1 MDGWREMEES
11 NGTCCCCCCCC
22 WLLTDTHTIIYSI
35 LYSGVTIYQ
44 KTPIRAD
51 TTKIIATAKKATC
64 PRIDQIRKIQIH
76 NIASKGPNYAR
87 SLGHKV
93 LGNQEFCLQIDAHM
107 EFVKDW
113 DSKVKQEW
121 VNTDNEFGIISTVPA
136 GLGDKD
142 DESVPR
148 MCAVDFQDIGIPV
161 RKTEYNRYIYG
172 QWITFQ
178 Q

>member
-1 MDGWREMEES
+1 M
-11 NGTCCCCCCCC
+11 
-22 WLLTDTHTIIYSI
+22 LI
-35 LYSGVTIYQ
+35 LHYIQYIQYNSGVKIYQ
-44 KTPIRAD
+44 KQKVRAD

-64 PRIDQIRKIQIH
+64 PRIDQIRKIQFH
-76 NIASKGPNYAR
+76 NIGAKGPNYAR
-87 SLGHKV
+87 SMGHKV
-93 LGNQEFCLQIDAHM
+93 LGNQEFCMQIDAHM

-113 DSKVKQEW
+113 DTKLKQEW

-142 DESVPR
+142 QVSVPR

-161 RKTEYNRYIYG
+161 RSNTTYICIWSMDYYE
-172 QWITFQ
+172 FQ